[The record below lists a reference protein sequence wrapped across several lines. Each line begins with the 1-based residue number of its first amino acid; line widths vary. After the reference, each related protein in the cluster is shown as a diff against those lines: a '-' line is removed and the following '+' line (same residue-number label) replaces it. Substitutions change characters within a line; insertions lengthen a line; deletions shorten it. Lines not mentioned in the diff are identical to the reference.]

1 MGPGPPS
8 SSPLISSCLPGLICT
23 RSHILRNWGLGPST
37 RKGGGGRQNSGRHRL
52 IPPDSFSLGF
62 QPTGQVSCDAP
73 RIWCQFPFLAGPPC
87 CPFPVLREMVR
98 FPRCQREVP
107 RGRRKGALPGQA
119 WDQAAPVMVRDGPC
133 FSAGAA
139 HVPWDSLSLLITCLP
154 HKCTAPRWQ
163 RPATARL
170 HRQHARHSTRCPSTT
185 TPQSVSCSQVP
196 GRAPGQSRQWRGVG
210 GRRPG
215 LICKRTPTC
224 DGPGRCPSATP

>member
-8 SSPLISSCLPGLICT
+8 SPPLISSCLPGLICT
-23 RSHILRNWGLGPST
+23 RSHILRNWGSGPST

-73 RIWCQFPFLAGPPC
+73 RIWCQFFFLAGPPC
-87 CPFPVLREMVR
+87 CPFPVLRETVR

-119 WDQAAPVMVRDGPC
+119 WDQAAPAMVRDRPC

-139 HVPWDSLSLLITCLP
+139 HVPWDSLLAVAAD
-154 HKCTAPRWQ
+154 HV
-163 RPATARL
+163 PATRM
-170 HRQHARHSTRCPSTT
+170 HSTSMAAPSHCTSASPAR
-185 TPQSVSCSQVP
+185 TPQHTLPEHDHPTERVLFTSARPSPWPVP
-196 GRAPGQSRQWRGVG
+196 AVAGGGGAAARAH
-210 GRRPG
+210 
-215 LICKRTPTC
+215 L
-224 DGPGRCPSATP
+224 